1 MGPLPAPMTSSPL
14 FLSYGMPKSGSTLA
28 FELTRTMLEL
38 AGVPQDKLG
47 GGVVSA
53 TADVNF
59 VLELDGESFKQL
71 KEQTRSLATPLAIK
85 THSKLFPR
93 VRNAL
98 ASGAVIGHAVC
109 RDPRDI
115 ALSMLDA
122 AREGRAWGTGPD
134 GPFRTVADTEKRL
147 RASIRHFLAW
157 AETPN
162 VMPIHY
168 ERLAFDTAAVAA
180 EIAAQL
186 GITADLGPCDPHRHA
201 GKVHPTQPGNLAAL
215 EIPDGSIRRT
225 PAGKGIR
232 GFHRQV
238 LCGCPARPATRQAET
253 PVFHGLVQ
261 ARLDGRPSA
270 RFWLWKVKPAAKLYH

>member
-1 MGPLPAPMTSSPL
+1 MGSLPAPMTSSPL

-38 AGVPQDKLG
+38 DGVPQDKLD
-47 GGVVSA
+47 GGVISA

-59 VLELDGESFKQL
+59 VLELDGESFKAL
-71 KEQTRSLATPLAIK
+71 KEQTRSLARPLVIK

-93 VRNAL
+93 VKRAL
-98 ASGAVIGHAVC
+98 ASGAVLGHAVC

-147 RASIRHFLAW
+147 HAGIRHFLAW

-168 ERLAFDTAAVAA
+168 ERLAFDTAAVAG

-186 GITADLGPCDPHRHA
+186 GIETDLERVIRIVTREKFTQLNQGISQRWKTQMDPSDARRLEKSFADFIGRFCADVP
-201 GKVHPTQPGNLAAL
+201 Q
-215 EIPDGSIRRT
+215 
-225 PAGKGIR
+225 
-232 GFHRQV
+232 
-238 LCGCPARPATRQAET
+238 RPA
-253 PVFHGLVQ
+253 PIK
-261 ARLDGRPSA
+261 PKA
-270 RFWLWKVKPAAKLYH
+270 RFFSGWFRRG

>member
-1 MGPLPAPMTSSPL
+1 MGTLPAPMTSSPL

-47 GGVVSA
+47 GGVIST

-59 VLELDGESFKQL
+59 VLELNGESFKAL
-71 KEQTRSLATPLAIK
+71 KEQTRSLAKPLVIK

-93 VRNAL
+93 VKNAL
-98 ASGAVIGHAVC
+98 ASGAVLGHAVC

-147 RASIRHFLAW
+147 HAGIRHFLAW

-168 ERLAFDTAAVAA
+168 ERLAFDTAAVAG
-180 EIAAQL
+180 EIATQL
-186 GITADLGPCDPHRHA
+186 GIETDLERVIGIVTREKFTQLNQGISQRWKTQMDPSDARRLEKQFADFIGRFCADVPQ
-201 GKVHPTQPGNLAAL
+201 HPA
-215 EIPDGSIRRT
+215 
-225 PAGKGIR
+225 
-232 GFHRQV
+232 
-238 LCGCPARPATRQAET
+238 
-253 PVFHGLVQ
+253 PVM
-261 ARLDGRPSA
+261 PKA
-270 RFWLWKVKPAAKLYH
+270 RFFTGWFRRG